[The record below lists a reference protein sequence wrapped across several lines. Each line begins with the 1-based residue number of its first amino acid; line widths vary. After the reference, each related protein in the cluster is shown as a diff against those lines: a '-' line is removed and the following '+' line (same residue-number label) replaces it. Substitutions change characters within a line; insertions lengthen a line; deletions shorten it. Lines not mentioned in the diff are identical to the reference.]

1 MSQIKYFN
9 DNVSVENK
17 RVILRLDLN
26 VPMLIPENYV
36 KDLTSRLS
44 LYRELALLKND
55 EELNKKKL
63 FSKLQSK
70 KYTIFRHYLNLERY
84 LNN

>member
-26 VPMLIPENYV
+26 VPMLDGSV
-36 KDLTSRLS
+36 KDTTRIDLS
-44 LYRELALLKND
+44 LPLINLLLK
-55 EELNKKKL
+55 KKAKIIIISHL
-63 FSKLQSK
+63 GRPK
-70 KYTIFRHYLNLERY
+70 KDQKNTTPNFN
-84 LNN
+84 

>member
-26 VPMLIPENYV
+26 VPMLDGSV
-36 KDLTSRLS
+36 KDTTRIDLTLP
-44 LYRELALLKND
+44 LINLLLKKR
-55 EELNKKKL
+55 LK
-63 FSKLQSK
+63 
-70 KYTIFRHYLNLERY
+70 
-84 LNN
+84 